1 MGVECL
7 KKNSVLRPYRVPTS
21 LSRKVKREL
30 HVFSDAFKGTISV
43 VSCLKTVYESGSS
56 EIGFIMGKAKVAPLH
71 GHTIPR
77 LEVCA
82 VVLAVELSEVVLENL
97 DEEIDTVKS
106 YTDIKIVLGH
116 I

>member
-1 MGVECL
+1 
-7 KKNSVLRPYRVPTS
+7 
-21 LSRKVKREL
+21 
-30 HVFSDAFKGTISV
+30 
-43 VSCLKTVYESGSS
+43 
-56 EIGFIMGKAKVAPLH
+56 MGKTKVAPLH

-97 DEEIDTVKS
+97 DEEIDAVKS
-106 YTDIKIVLGH
+106 YTGIKIVLGH